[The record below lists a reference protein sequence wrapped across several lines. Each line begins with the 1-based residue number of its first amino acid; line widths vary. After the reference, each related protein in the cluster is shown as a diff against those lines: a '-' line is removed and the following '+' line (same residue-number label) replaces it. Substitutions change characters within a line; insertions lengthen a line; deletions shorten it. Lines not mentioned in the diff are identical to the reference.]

1 MTVAALL
8 AFLSAAFAALLA
20 TAVLW
25 HERRSLAH
33 WAFSAGMAVLAAE
46 SLFSGL
52 AANSVLLETVA
63 HWQGYTFLAM
73 AFLPGFW
80 LFFSL
85 TYARG
90 NYREFLA
97 RWQLVVAAAFI
108 APVVLALAFPDEI
121 IIAVGKPPGA
131 EHLMIRLG
139 FAGTGLHLLLL
150 LSAVLVLMNLER
162 TFRASVGTMRWR
174 IKFLVLGLGVLF
186 VARAYTSSQA
196 LLFHGGELSVQAVNS
211 GSLLVA

>member
-1 MTVAALL
+1 MTAAALL
-8 AFLSAAFAALLA
+8 AFFSAAFSALLA
-20 TAVLW
+20 IAVLW

-97 RWQLVVAAAFI
+97 RWPLAVAAAFI
-108 APVVLALAFPDEI
+108 APVVLALAFTDGI
-121 IIAVGKPPGA
+121 IIALGKPPGRS
-131 EHLMIRLG
+131 I
-139 FAGTGLHLLLL
+139 
-150 LSAVLVLMNLER
+150 
-162 TFRASVGTMRWR
+162 
-174 IKFLVLGLGVLF
+174 
-186 VARAYTSSQA
+186 
-196 LLFHGGELSVQAVNS
+196 
-211 GSLLVA
+211 